1 MYAGHYN
8 CALPLIEVGSN
19 NNTTISTEV
28 ANQTKIIGGE
38 GNSFIFKFN
47 ASDFFSPWLIYISY
61 ESRERLDFTGFL
73 GFFSFLLVLLL
84 GKWKKCVIA
93 FVSCDNDNF

>member
-73 GFFSFLLVLLL
+73 GFFFFSLGFIAGKVEKVCNCFCFL
-84 GKWKKCVIA
+84 
-93 FVSCDNDNF
+93 